1 MAVHAYTHRD
11 KSARVYG
18 RAVLGYDFKDYLL

>member
-11 KSARVYG
+11 KSADVYSRV
-18 RAVLGYDFKDYLL
+18 ALGYQVKDYLL

>member
-18 RAVLGYDFKDYLL
+18 RATLGYEFKDYLL